1 MQFLNRISIKNFMLA
16 VLGLLVLALTA
27 YSMANTL
34 KSYGHYKDAS
44 REDKANEL
52 SDELLKAAGLAAKE
66 RGMTTMALSSSSPAE
81 SSIIEK
87 INEVRAEL
95 DKAGGKTFAL
105 SKELMETD
113 PENSLF
119 SKDVKELET
128 RLSMLEEARK
138 RVDSELR
145 KSDKDYRADDWFRVV
160 TDFIDATSEARLAA
174 FASNNAGGVNHHALR
189 MNLELKQAL
198 WLMGEYAGRERA
210 TLARIISSRKPIDDT
225 AWQNLNNFR
234 SIVDINLKT
243 VLRIKEMDGVD
254 KPVLD
259 AISNMESIFLGKF
272 ESVRRSAM
280 EAGATGDY
288 GITGKEWI
296 ASSSE
301 GIDSILAVSS
311 TVGEMV
317 SARVA
322 ADLKSSKR
330 NMLLSM
336 AGLVFIIL
344 FGMGSMWVIKNKV
357 VMPML
362 YLSDIMTKVENT
374 NDLTLKVAV
383 SSEDESGR
391 MAASFNGML
400 EKFHAII
407 SEVHAS
413 TEQLASSS
421 EELSST
427 AIEIAGGSKSQS
439 SRADQVSTAAQEM
452 NATIVEVV
460 KNVSGAAEAAKD
472 ANTVAVQGG
481 KIVSETIVSMNGIA
495 RTARESSQIISKLG
509 SRSEDIGNIVNVIN
523 DIADQT
529 NLLALNAAIEAARA
543 GEQGR
548 GFAVV
553 ADEVRKLAEKTMN
566 ATKEIG
572 GMITA
577 MQEETGKAI
586 SSMEHEVKA
595 VEQGV
600 HLAEQA
606 GDSLQEIVKKV
617 DAVTSMMYQVT
628 AAAQQQSAATD
639 QISGDV
645 TSIAEVISDTSTS
658 AEQIAR
664 ASEEIA
670 ELAANLKHIVES
682 FKIEGRSGA
691 KGEAPAK
698 AASRAA

>member
-16 VLGLLVLALTA
+16 VLGLLVLALIAFSVAT
-27 YSMANTL
+27 TL
-34 KSYGHYKDAS
+34 KTYSHYKGAGKAG
-44 REDKANEL
+44 KANEL
-52 SDELLKAAGLAAKE
+52 SDEMLKAAGYAAKE
-66 RGMTTMALSSSSPAE
+66 RGITSMALSTASPAE
-81 SSIIEK
+81 SSIVQKIREAREQLDSASEK
-87 INEVRAEL
+87 A
-95 DKAGGKTFAL
+95 FSL
-105 SKELMETD
+105 SKELMEAD

-119 SKDVKELET
+119 SKGVKELENKFAELKKT
-128 RLSMLEEARK
+128 RK

-145 KSDKDYRADDWFRVV
+145 ESEKDYPAEDWFR
-160 TDFIDATSEARLAA
+160 FATSLIEAASEARLAA
-174 FASNNAGGVNHHALR
+174 FASAEIGEANQHALR
-189 MNLELKQAL
+189 MNLELKQAI

-210 TLARIISSRKPIDDT
+210 TLARTISAKKPADEAT
-225 AWQNLNNFR
+225 REKLNTFR
-234 SIVDINLKT
+234 TIVEINLKP

-254 KPVLD
+254 RPVLD

-272 ESVRRSAM
+272 EGVRRSVMDAS
-280 EAGATGDY
+280 ATGDY
-288 GITGKEWI
+288 GISGKEWI
-296 ASSSE
+296 ESSSA

-311 TVGEMV
+311 AVGEMV
-317 SARVA
+317 SGRVA

-330 NMLLSM
+330 TMLLSVT
-336 AGLVFIIL
+336 GLVCIAL

-374 NDLTLKVAV
+374 NDLTLKVKV
-383 SSEDESGR
+383 CSEDESGR

-400 EKFHAII
+400 EKFHTII

-421 EELSST
+421 EELSAT
-427 AIEIAGGSKSQS
+427 AIEIAGGSRSQS

-460 KNVSGAAEAAKD
+460 KNVSGAADAAKE
-472 ANTVAVQGG
+472 ANTVAVKGG

-577 MQEETGKAI
+577 MQQETGKAI
-586 SSMEHEVKA
+586 SSMEHEAKA
-595 VEQGV
+595 VEEGV
-600 HLAEQA
+600 HLAKQA
-606 GDSLQEIVKKV
+606 GESLQEIVKKV

-645 TSIAEVISDTSTS
+645 TSIAEVITDTSTS

-670 ELAANLKHIVES
+670 ALAAN
-682 FKIEGRSGA
+682 
-691 KGEAPAK
+691 
-698 AASRAA
+698 